1 MAKPL
6 NLPIVA
12 EPAAPSV
19 PPPNRPARA
28 ADVRTALRLTYITL
42 VWMTIE
48 GIASITLGFL
58 SQSILLEAF
67 GIDSAIELVQR
78 LGSPVAAACGD
89 RRQSR

>member
-1 MAKPL
+1 MVEPL
-6 NLPIVA
+6 DLPIVA
-12 EPAAPSV
+12 VPSA

-28 ADVRTALRLTYITL
+28 ADVRIALRLTYLTL

-67 GIDSAIELVQR
+67 GIDSAIELFER
-78 LGSPVAAACGD
+78 PGSPVAAARGD
-89 RRQSR
+89 GRQSR